1 MRFFVALV
9 ILIVSFSRVTFVSYV
24 DILFDLMCSYFG
36 NCWLLKNDCLRLC
49 MNHKYQMNNKRLLI

>member
-49 MNHKYQMNNKRLLI
+49 MNQISDE